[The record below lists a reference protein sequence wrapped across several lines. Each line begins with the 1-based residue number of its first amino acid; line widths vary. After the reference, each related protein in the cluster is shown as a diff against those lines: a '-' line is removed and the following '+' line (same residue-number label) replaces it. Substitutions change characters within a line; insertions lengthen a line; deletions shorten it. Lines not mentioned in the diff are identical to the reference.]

1 MADTTRYAALFEPVK
16 IGPKTAKNR
25 FYQVPHCNGMGRTYP
40 TSMARMRGMKAEGG
54 WAVVCTEQCDI
65 HWTSE
70 SPREIRMWDDQDMP
84 YLVRMVEEVQK
95 HGALASLQLVH
106 MGHYGRNIYSREP
119 TMSPSGR
126 PPGTDFP
133 GYARAMDKQDI
144 RNLRRWHRN
153 AALRAKRIGYDIVMV
168 YAGHDISLPFHFLC
182 RRHNKRNDE
191 YGGSMENRV
200 RLLRELLEETKD
212 AVGDTCGVSLRL
224 AVDELMG
231 EGGLACENEGRDV
244 VEMLAELPDLW
255 DVNCSDWGNDS
266 ISARFSDEGFQEP
279 YTSFVKELTTKPVVG
294 VGRYTSP
301 DRMLSLIK
309 RGGLDMIGAAR
320 PSIADPFLPKKIEE
334 DRVEDICECIG
345 CNICVGYSNNSVPIR
360 CTQNPTMGEEW
371 RRGWHP
377 ETIPPKDTDD
387 RVLVV
392 GAGPAGLEAARVL
405 GKRGYDVVLAEAGGA
420 VGGRVAREARLPGF
434 ATWGRVRDFRQYQ
447 ISQMAN
453 VELYLDSRLT
463 ADTVLETQ
471 CSRVAIATGAS
482 WRRDGFGR
490 GAPDGIPGADAP
502 HVFTPDDVLGDA
514 EIAGPVLVYD
524 DDHFYMG
531 GAVAE
536 ALRARGLEVTLVTP
550 GAVVSSWT
558 DYTLDQGRI
567 QARLHEVGVTIVPLH
582 KLAAIAPGHATVSYT
597 YTGDAREIEAASVV
611 LVTAMLP
618 EDRLYRDVMARQ
630 AEWADSG
637 LRSVSRI
644 GDCFGPGTIAHAVW
658 SGHKYARTLSESEYD
673 RDEVPFLRENVEL
686 TDTY

>member
-1 MADTTRYAALFEPVK
+1 MSDTTRYAALFEPVK

-65 HWTSE
+65 HWTSD

-84 YLVRMVEEVQK
+84 YLARMVEEVQK

-144 RNLRRWHRN
+144 RNLRRWHRD

-182 RRHNKRNDE
+182 RRHNKRSDE

-334 DRVEDICECIG
+334 GRVEDICECIG

-377 ETIPPKDTDD
+377 ETIPLKDTDD

-471 CSRVAIATGAS
+471 CSRVAIATGAA

-490 GAPDGIPGADAP
+490 GAPDGIAGADAP

-567 QARLHEVGVTIVPLH
+567 QTRLHEVGVTIVPLH
-582 KLAAIAPGHATVSYT
+582 KLAAIEPGRATVSYT
-597 YTGDAREIEAASVV
+597 YTGDARDIEAASVV
-611 LVTAMLP
+611 LVTALHP
-618 EDRLYRDVMARQ
+618 DDRLYRDMMARQ
-630 AEWADSG
+630 AEWADNG

-658 SGHKYARTLSESEYD
+658 SGHKFARTLSESEYD

-686 TDTY
+686 SEHY